1 MKKQKKKKKLKK
13 KRIKNTRKKRGNN
26 NHNKNNNG
34 NRISQFINKEPKSL
48 NPIITND
55 IEEDFKMMSDDIS
68 GELGD
73 FYWNIFRFKDV
84 LETFLIGE
92 VGIVRLGFYQS
103 RKDVKPHIIL
113 GSIEI
118 REKDRGKGIGK
129 KWINSII
136 NITKSYDYGLV
147 LKPSCLDYGDNCYKQ
162 NKMFLERVIP
172 RIENPVDKM
181 RLHNH
186 LIESIS
192 RYENTPPKQRNH
204 LLIENSARL
213 VDYYSNLGFIPF
225 NETHMVYD
233 KELKMLNNWDRPT
246 YDKYEMKIKERL
258 LCKDYDYSQRIED
271 KRIYRTDIKCED
283 YFDGV
288 KPKPYTHYEN
298 LPNDLREK
306 ITDVFSQRFL
316 RKGMCAN
323 NSTLL
328 SLFIDDVKKVDGWYG
343 RKKQELE
350 EFDFIR
356 KIGDGFW
363 LVQFSYN
370 KSLPNSVQ
378 QVEDSF
384 HEIIYDEKNNKVHQR
399 HCWNSYKDLHFDIT
413 RDAMERIGEDWSI
426 YDFVENTTYTDFDI
440 NSLDGRL
447 SCSLIDFG
455 NYYHNWF
462 DLNEMDTDFEKHFPI
477 VNMNW
482 IENEGIIKKVEELK
496 KRN

>member
-147 LKPSCLDYGDNCYKQ
+147 LKPSCLDYGDNCYRQ
-162 NKMFLERVIP
+162 NKMILERVIP
-172 RIENPVDKM
+172 IIENPIDKM

-204 LLIENSARL
+204 LLIENSNRL
-213 VDYYSNLGFIPF
+213 WIYYSNLGFTPF
-225 NETHMVYD
+225 NETHMVYG
-233 KELKMLNNWDRPT
+233 KE
-246 YDKYEMKIKERL
+246 
-258 LCKDYDYSQRIED
+258 
-271 KRIYRTDIKCED
+271 
-283 YFDGV
+283 
-288 KPKPYTHYEN
+288 
-298 LPNDLREK
+298 
-306 ITDVFSQRFL
+306 
-316 RKGMCAN
+316 
-323 NSTLL
+323 
-328 SLFIDDVKKVDGWYG
+328 ID
-343 RKKQELE
+343 
-350 EFDFIR
+350 
-356 KIGDGFW
+356 
-363 LVQFSYN
+363 
-370 KSLPNSVQ
+370 
-378 QVEDSF
+378 
-384 HEIIYDEKNNKVHQR
+384 
-399 HCWNSYKDLHFDIT
+399 
-413 RDAMERIGEDWSI
+413 
-426 YDFVENTTYTDFDI
+426 
-440 NSLDGRL
+440 
-447 SCSLIDFG
+447 
-455 NYYHNWF
+455 
-462 DLNEMDTDFEKHFPI
+462 
-477 VNMNW
+477 
-482 IENEGIIKKVEELK
+482 
-496 KRN
+496 